1 MFQITLRKA
10 STIVNELLK
19 KAASPEVELTVD
31 AYMYPETYQE
41 KLVEISNNFDEAY
54 SLHKMYIIVAYRL
67 RDSIGEKNH
76 EVGINTILSWKNKD
90 NALLKQLHCL
100 QQKVNKELDEEYI
113 KRKISLLEKRDEES
127 FYGNSV
133 DVSPFGLKKL
143 LEEKEA
149 EIKVSIRRY
158 EEQLTELNYSTKIEL
173 DQFSLDKLLEWNML
187 PEYNEIDF

>member
-1 MFQITLRKA
+1 MQITLRKA
-10 STIVNELLK
+10 STIANDLLK
-19 KAASPEVELTVD
+19 KAASPEIELTVD

-54 SLHKMYIIVAYRL
+54 SLHKEYIVLAYHL
-67 RDSIGEKNH
+67 RGLIGEKNH
-76 EVGINTILSWKNKD
+76 EVGINDIMRWKNKE
-90 NALLKQLHCL
+90 NALLKQLHSL

-149 EIKVSIRRY
+149 DIKASIRRW
-158 EEQLTELNYSTKIEL
+158 EERLTELNYSSRIEL
-173 DQFSLDKLLEWNML
+173 DQSSLDKLLEWNML